1 MISVN
6 PNVISNHEVAKI
18 LKGTIIPRPV
28 SFVTTIS
35 DEKVVNGAPFS
46 FFNIVA
52 AAPPMISLSIQREGG
67 ILKDTARNIEGN
79 GEFVVHIVDE
89 DNVVKVNETAA
100 PLPFNVSELKIAKM
114 TEVPSEKISVPGV
127 KEAKVRMECK
137 LVKAIPL
144 EKDGTVVCDLFIG
157 EVVQFHLDERIYE
170 TNGRITANKLNPVS
184 RLAGADYAKLGT
196 LFSIER
202 PK

>member
-1 MISVN
+1 MISLN
-6 PNVISNHEVAKI
+6 PNAISENETAKI
-18 LKGTIIPRPV
+18 LKGTIIPRPIA
-28 SFVTTIS
+28 FVTTIS
-35 DEKVVNGAPFS
+35 EEKIVNGAPFS
-46 FFNIVA
+46 YFNIVA
-52 AAPPMISLSIQREGG
+52 ASPPMISLSIQREGG
-67 ILKDTARNIEGN
+67 FIKDTARNIEFN

-89 DNVVKVNETAA
+89 ENVAKVNETAA
-100 PLPFNVSELKIAKM
+100 SLPFNKSELELADM
-114 TEVPSEKISVPGV
+114 TEVRSEKISVPGV
-127 KEAKVRMECK
+127 IEAKVRMECK

-157 EVVQFHLDERIYE
+157 EVVQFHLDEGIYE
-170 TNGRITANKLNPVS
+170 ANGRITANKLNPVS